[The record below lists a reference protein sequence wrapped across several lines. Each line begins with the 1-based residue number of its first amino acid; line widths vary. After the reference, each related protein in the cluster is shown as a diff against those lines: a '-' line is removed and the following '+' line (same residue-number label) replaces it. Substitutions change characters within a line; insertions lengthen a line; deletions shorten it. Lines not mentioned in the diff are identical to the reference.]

1 MNSKNFLRGFT
12 LIELLVVIS
21 IIGLLSS
28 VVLASLSTARDR
40 ANVGAGKQF
49 DVGIYRNY
57 GADASAHWKMEAI
70 SASKIADDSPNLL
83 DLNVLGTPVVET
95 GVFGNAIRF
104 PAASDYAQI
113 TFPTNSAFARSSLNG
128 GTITLWVKPAVLSG
142 TQYIFSTQ
150 GNSSN
155 RIYFYIVGSTLRIM
169 RGGNPP
175 STIDLGTAK
184 LNEWVNIGMSWTGGT
199 SGSTQ
204 TVRGYMEGGL
214 VRLVI

>member
-1 MNSKNFLRGFT
+1 MQLGSQ
-12 LIELLVVIS
+12 
-21 IIGLLSS
+21 LS
-28 VVLASLSTARDR
+28 
-40 ANVGAGKQF
+40 
-49 DVGIYRNY
+49 
-57 GADASAHWKMEAI
+57 
-70 SASKIADDSPNLL
+70 
-83 DLNVLGTPVVET
+83 
-95 GVFGNAIRF
+95 
-104 PAASDYAQI
+104 QI

-155 RIYFYIVGSTLRIM
+155 RIYFYIVGGTLRIM
-169 RGGNPP
+169 RGSNPP

-204 TVRGYMEGGL
+204 TVRGYMNGRRVGESSYLEGGTFDAFPLRVSGFFNGGGDEIRNGL
-214 VRLVI
+214 VDEIRIYKDILADSEMRDRYLAELNKIQNNNFASK